1 MAPPGSAHP
10 AFGLG
15 ALTIVGG
22 TVGFMKK
29 GSKAS
34 LGAGVVCGG
43 LLIGSGVLISGEHQ
57 YEGHALATGTSTLM
71 ALGMGQRFIQT
82 GGKKFMPAGFVA
94 SLGVASMAY
103 HMKKTIEWS
112 P

>member
-15 ALTIVGG
+15 ALTILGGAVGY
-22 TVGFMKK
+22 MKK

-34 LGAGVVCGG
+34 LGAGVVCGS
-43 LLIGSGVLISGEHQ
+43 LLIGSGMLISGEHQ
-57 YEGHALATGTSTLM
+57 YEGHMLASGTSGLM
-71 ALGMGQRFIQT
+71 ALGMGQRFMKT
-82 GGKKFMPAGFVA
+82 GKFMPAGIVA
-94 SLGVASMAY
+94 ALGAVSCAY
-103 HMKKTIEWS
+103 HAKKTIEWA

>member
-15 ALTIVGG
+15 GLVLTGGMVGY
-22 TVGFMKK
+22 MKK

-34 LGAGVVCGG
+34 LGAGIVCGS
-43 LLIGSGVLISGEHQ
+43 LLIGSGVLISRENQ
-57 YEGHALATGTSTLM
+57 YEGHILASTTSGIM
-71 ALGMGQRFIQT
+71 ALGMGHRFVKT
-82 GGKKFMPAGFVA
+82 AKFMPAGIVA
-94 SLGVASMAY
+94 SIGALSMAY
-103 HMKKTIEWS
+103 HAKKAIEWA